1 MTCPPRTFVQSGTC
15 VNQQKRHVNGANGMI
30 GSLALRTSGLAG
42 TASAPRLFGGQPGP
56 HVSPIAPAPDNETS
70 FELLLKARS
79 GAPDAQNRL
88 CAHYLPRL
96 HRWARGRLPQSAR
109 GALDTGDIVQD
120 VLISALKHVSVFEPQ
135 HEWSFQA
142 YLRQS
147 LMNRL
152 RDEARR
158 VRNRPFRDQI
168 DSSHPSR
175 DPAPLEQAIGTEAI
189 ERYEAAL
196 ARLRP
201 EEQQIIVARCEWGMS
216 HQEVADL
223 LGKRTSAAAQV
234 AVHRALIRLAKEMAR
249 DRQ

>member
-1 MTCPPRTFVQSGTC
+1 VQDAPP
-15 VNQQKRHVNGANGMI
+15 
-30 GSLALRTSGLAG
+30 L
-42 TASAPRLFGGQPGP
+42 PPE
-56 HVSPIAPAPDNETS
+56 NETS
-70 FELLLKARS
+70 FQLLLNARA
-79 GAPDAQNRL
+79 GAPGAQDRL

-120 VLISALKHVSVFEPQ
+120 VLIRALKHVAAFEPQ

-147 LMNRL
+147 LINRI

-158 VRNRPFRDQI
+158 ARIRPVGDPL
-168 DSSHPSR
+168 DSSRPSA
-175 DPAPLEQAIGTEAI
+175 DPSPLEQAIGTEAL
-189 ERYEAAL
+189 ERYDAAL

-223 LGKRTSAAAQV
+223 LGKKTPGAAQV
-234 AVHRALIRLAKEMAR
+234 AVHRALVRLATEMAR
-249 DRQ
+249 DR